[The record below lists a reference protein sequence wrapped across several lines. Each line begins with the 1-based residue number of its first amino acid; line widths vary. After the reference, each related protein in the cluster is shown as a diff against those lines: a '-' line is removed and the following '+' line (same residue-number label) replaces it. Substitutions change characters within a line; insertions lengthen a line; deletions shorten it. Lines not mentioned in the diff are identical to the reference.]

1 MTYFFETYGC
11 QMNLA
16 ESASLE
22 QQLLARGWTKAES
35 PEVCDMVIIN
45 TCSVRATAET
55 RIFGRLG
62 YFDGLKKLRSGDP
75 EAKRRTMEKA
85 AAFVQSGPRPL
96 TVVVTGC
103 MAERLLK
110 TLQKDFP
117 VVDYVVGTYA
127 KQHFGDIISAVEQHD
142 CDTCDVSNKIVAD
155 DETPS
160 YIFAPL
166 SYEENTFSS
175 YVPIMHG
182 CNNFCTYC
190 IVPYVRGREV
200 SRPLNEILSELDVLS
215 QKKVKEITLLGQ
227 NVNSYHGCDGM
238 NFPQLL
244 QKITAHLQ
252 ESHSSIE
259 WVRFISSHPKDLSDE
274 LIEVV
279 RDNPLVCH
287 HIHLPVQ
294 NGSTRVLKE
303 MNRRYTR
310 EVYLALVDKIRNR
323 IPDVSLTTDVM
334 LGFPGETE
342 QDVED
347 TISLMKA
354 VRYESA
360 FMYYYNPREGT
371 PAAAMT
377 NQIPIEEKKTRLQKI
392 IDLQLVITSEEMQKR
407 VGSTVKVLV
416 QSVSRDNKSELLA
429 RTAQD
434 ESIVF
439 AAPESLIGN
448 FVTVRI
454 DSLNGN
460 TFRGTMNG

>member
-1 MTYFFETYGC
+1 
-11 QMNLA
+11 
-16 ESASLE
+16 
-22 QQLLARGWTKAES
+22 
-35 PEVCDMVIIN
+35 
-45 TCSVRATAET
+45 
-55 RIFGRLG
+55 
-62 YFDGLKKLRSGDP
+62 
-75 EAKRRTMEKA
+75 
-85 AAFVQSGPRPL
+85 
-96 TVVVTGC
+96 
-103 MAERLLK
+103 
-110 TLQKDFP
+110 
-117 VVDYVVGTYA
+117 
-127 KQHFGDIISAVEQHD
+127 
-142 CDTCDVSNKIVAD
+142 
-155 DETPS
+155 
-160 YIFAPL
+160 
-166 SYEENTFSS
+166 
-175 YVPIMHG
+175 
-182 CNNFCTYC
+182 
-190 IVPYVRGREV
+190 
-200 SRPLNEILSELDVLS
+200 
-215 QKKVKEITLLGQ
+215 
-227 NVNSYHGCDGM
+227 M

-347 TISLMKA
+347 TMSLMKA